1 MYNPQYMNP
10 RFIRYILLVLLLVS
24 SHTLLAQKSP
34 VALQLLKKAISDST
48 AKKYGEAATG
58 FANAAVEE
66 AKQAGQD
73 LRFVASCYWRAAT
86 LFNATLQFGMAHD
99 AYYKSLAGY
108 QKLKD
113 YENSS
118 QLLSAI
124 AGLYKATSDKKV
136 TYVYPKPKEEE
147 TIVAHRSIETL
158 QKQSDGSFLAII
170 EGGSNDGLY
179 EGADAEVYGK
189 HRKAG
194 EDRANRLLG
203 TAKVLEVAP
212 NQSKVRINVINP
224 LDSFYSVYNEDM
236 VAVPIRFPKKAI
248 KDVFLEVSLLNIRFL
263 DNYKESLA
271 HPRTLMYYPSSQ
283 LEKDVYQRMVDA
295 VVEIYDMI
303 KDDSSYQ
310 ATEPIK
316 RGRFKGIT
324 WKQAMGKST
333 PADIKAF
340 LGFVRTYPGK
350 YMGGTWKISE
360 TYATW
365 LLNNAPVG
373 SNELMDSL
381 LAAKND
387 KEISDMVAAYKKDI
401 KDVLYIQWL
410 TDAQKMAGAGRMEE
424 AYNWSKVLL
433 KVVVPFNDPDMTGW
447 SYFNLA
453 RIQDEDKKDS
463 LAIETY
469 KKAIPFFE
477 KGTDAKGLSYCIN
490 NLASIYS
497 RQYQYADAQH
507 TFEKVLDIRLK
518 VMKTDT
524 SDDQKNLVARAYW
537 GVGDAFYNQS
547 KYKEAIEQYSKGVA
561 LIENA
566 RLLDSRIL
574 TAHLYRWIGKSHEK
588 MSNYLQAA
596 TYYQKEYNARVAL
609 GDIDAQADAL
619 DNQGLLFSK
628 LGKYREALEKF
639 ELGYQHHLKIQDKNS
654 AGYSMSNMGQMLWN
668 LGKFDSAIMAHTN
681 AIQLRTD
688 AGNEKGVAYSLKK
701 LGGLYKESGNA
712 SKSMESY
719 NKALALYQKLN
730 DNEEYGAL
738 LEDLGSNYSTIK
750 DYGNSKSYYDQALVL
765 YRKIKSRNKEAD
777 VLSAIGDMFYGGSKY
792 VQADLYYDSAA
803 IIQKEIN
810 DRSGLMYSMINRGQ
824 VSQYSREDYKDAIE
838 KMRIGLDL
846 AIATN
851 SQFHIAYCESKIG
864 GLYSYMSNYDSAV
877 RYFDLAM
884 DGYKKLDDKEKIAY
898 LEIDYGYYYNYRGDF
913 EKAKQQFEKA
923 LAIGKEINNGYLM
936 ASAYNGISGNHSV
949 KGEFREAM
957 NSTNEVLKI
966 YKEKD
971 NPWGIANVYLSM
983 ADILNDQGEYEEALS
998 NYYKA
1003 DSMYKTLGLE
1013 KIRNSVANNIGTIY
1027 FYQHNYPSALQQF
1040 VKIQAAL
1047 DKNNDDPPFQALIRS
1062 NIGEIYI
1069 ETKKDA
1075 EAQKLLLESLK
1086 MGNDQRNVRQ
1096 LYISHLLYGRLLT
1109 NQKKFAQAETEFRST
1124 DSLLAN
1130 GGEQK
1135 IKVQLLENW
1144 GRMLFMNNRPTEAE
1158 AKLKECVQLSEKIL
1172 YSKYAW
1178 KAYETLA
1185 DIKIASNDEK
1195 TGISYLEKSIN
1206 EVEKI
1211 KTKLAGK
1218 DARKIFT
1225 SDESIVDLYKK
1236 MILYLKKQGRVQE
1249 ALVYLEKANAENVN
1263 IRLNADAV
1271 TYTDAAANE
1280 AVAKTKELQKQQ
1292 SIIEGQIA
1300 KEKSKPEEFQHKEQI
1315 VQWEKMRSIT
1325 AEQYKSY
1332 VNDLKVKYP
1341 NLPAFKTV
1349 DPGEFM
1355 AQRRRIPSDVAV
1367 VSYLVTDKEMSVFV
1381 VMKDTIFI
1389 KDIPVDK
1396 ELLQQKIRSFYAA
1409 HARSSKS
1416 ARDIRGGKVSAADNT
1431 KKPKEDASQIAAE
1444 LYDIL
1449 VAPYMNDLVN
1459 KQRIAIVPSG
1469 LLCFV
1474 PFDALIRKSADG
1486 TSTYLGEIKQLFYVN
1501 KITTVTNS
1509 LGEPLTDF
1517 RILAAGNPDKSLPNA
1532 EKEVTA
1538 LQSIMPNTT
1547 VYVREQATKK
1557 NVLGNKGDFN
1567 VLHLATHGMLDYANA
1582 DSSYLVFA
1590 SDPVTHD
1597 NGKLTIKEIQATL
1610 DIDRFGIILLSA
1622 CETAVIR
1629 EVAEGWPISMGTAF
1643 IEMGVPSVVAT
1654 LWQVDDNATSMLMQ
1668 QFYTNLKTMDKVKA
1682 LQQAQHYLRTQPGY
1696 EDPYFWA
1703 PFQLVG
1709 VWK

>member
-1 MYNPQYMNP
+1 M
-10 RFIRYILLVLLLVS
+10 LLLFC
-24 SHTLLAQKSP
+24 SHALMAQKSP
-34 VALQLLKKAISDST
+34 VALQMAKKAMADST

-58 FANAAVEE
+58 FANAAIEE
-66 AKQAGQD
+66 AKQATPD
-73 LRFVASCYWRAAT
+73 AVFIASVYWRAAT
-86 LFNATLQFGMAHD
+86 LFEATLQFATAHD
-99 AYYKSLAGY
+99 CYYKSLSQY

-113 YENSS
+113 YNHAS
-118 QLLSAI
+118 QLLTSI
-124 AGLYKATSDKKV
+124 AALYKSTSEKKV
-136 TYVYPKPKEEE
+136 TYSYPKPKSEE
-147 TIVAHRSIETL
+147 TIVAHRTIETL
-158 QKQSDGSFLAII
+158 QKQADGSFLAII

-179 EGADAEVYGK
+179 EGADATVYGK
-189 HRKAG
+189 HRKTG
-194 EDRANRLLG
+194 EDRANRELG

-212 NQSKVRINVINP
+212 NYSKVRINVINP
-224 LDSFYSVYNEDM
+224 RDSFFAVYTEDM
-236 VAVPIRFPKKAI
+236 VAVPIRFPKKEI

-263 DNYKESLA
+263 DNYRESLA
-271 HPRTLMYYPSSQ
+271 HTRTLMYYPSAQ
-283 LEKDVYQRMVDA
+283 LEKDVYQRMLDA

-303 KDDSSYQ
+303 KDDSSYK
-310 ATEPIK
+310 ATETIQ

-324 WKQAMGKST
+324 WKEAMGKST
-333 PADIKAF
+333 PADLKAF
-340 LGFVRTYPGK
+340 LGFVRTFPGK
-350 YMGGTWKISE
+350 YMGGNWKISE

-365 LLNNAPVG
+365 LLNNCPVG

-387 KEISDMVAAYKKDI
+387 KEIFAIANYYKKEI
-401 KDVLYIQWL
+401 KDVLFIQWL
-410 TDAQKMAGAGRMEE
+410 TDAQKMAGADRIEE
-424 AYNWSKVLL
+424 AYKWSSIIL
-433 KVVVPFNDPDMTGW
+433 KVVMPFNDPDMTGW

-453 RIQDEDKKDS
+453 RIQDEDKKDT
-463 LAIETY
+463 LAIENY
-469 KKAIPFFE
+469 KKAIPYFE

-497 RQYQYADAQH
+497 KQYQYAEAQH
-507 TFEKVLDIRLK
+507 TFEKVLDIRIK
-518 VMKTDT
+518 VLKTDT
-524 SDDQKNLVARAYW
+524 SDEQKNLVARAYW

-547 KYKEAIEQYSKGVA
+547 KYKEAIEQYSKGAAV
-561 LIENA
+561 IENA
-566 RLLDSRIL
+566 RLLDCRIL

-588 MSNYLQAA
+588 MANYLEAA
-596 TYYQKEYNARVAL
+596 NFYQKEYSARVLL
-609 GDIDAQADAL
+609 GDVDAQADAL

-628 LGKYREALEKF
+628 LGKYREAHDKF
-639 ELGYQHHLKIQDKNS
+639 NFGYQHHLKIQDKNG

-681 AIQLRTD
+681 AIQLRTEG
-688 AGNEKGVAYSLKK
+688 GNEKGVAYSLKK
-701 LGGLYKESGNA
+701 LGALYKESGNA

-719 NKALALYQKLN
+719 NKALALYQKLD
-730 DNEEYGAL
+730 DNEEYGSL
-738 LEDLGSNYSTIK
+738 LEDLGSNYATLK
-750 DYGNSKSYYDQALVL
+750 DYGNSKLYYTQALSL

-777 VLSAIGDMFYGGSKY
+777 VLSSIGDMLYGGSKY
-792 VQADLYYDSAA
+792 VEADLYFDSASV
-803 IIQKEIN
+803 IQKEIN
-810 DRSGLMYSMINRGQ
+810 DRSGLMYSMINKGQ
-824 VSQYSREDYKDAIE
+824 ISQFSREDYKDAIE
-838 KMRIGLDL
+838 KMRVGLDL
-846 AIATN
+846 AVATN
-851 SQFHIAYCESKIG
+851 SQFHVAFCQSKIG
-864 GLYSYMSNYDSAV
+864 GLFSYMSNYDSAV

-884 DGYKKLDDKEKIAY
+884 EGYKKLDDKEKIAY

-913 EKAKQQFEKA
+913 EKAKLQFEKA

-936 ASAYNGISGNHSV
+936 ASAYNGLSGNHSV
-949 KGEFREAM
+949 KGEFKEAM
-957 NSTNEVLKI
+957 SNTNEVLKI

-971 NPWGIANVYLSM
+971 NPWGIASVYLSM
-983 ADILNDQGEYEEALS
+983 ADILNDQGEYEEALAS
-998 NYYKA
+998 YYKA

-1027 FYQHNYPSALQQF
+1027 FYQHNYQAALQQF
-1040 VKIQAAL
+1040 TKIQAAL
-1047 DKNNDDPPFQALIRS
+1047 DKNNDDPPFQALIKS

-1069 ETKKDA
+1069 ENKKEA
-1075 EAQKLLLESLK
+1075 EAQKYLVESLK
-1086 MGNDQRNVRQ
+1086 MGFDQKNVRQ

-1109 NQKKFAQAETEFRST
+1109 NQKKFAQAEAEFRST

-1135 IKVQLLENW
+1135 IKIQLLENW
-1144 GRMLFMNNRPTEAE
+1144 GRMLYMNNRPAEAE

-1178 KAYETLA
+1178 KAYATLA
-1185 DIKIASNDEK
+1185 DVKIAGNDEK
-1195 TGISYLEKSIN
+1195 AGIGYLEKSIS

-1218 DARKIFT
+1218 DARKIFS
-1225 SDESIVDLYKK
+1225 SDESIVELYKK
-1236 MILYLKKQGRVQE
+1236 MILILKKQGRVPE
-1249 ALVYLEKANAENVN
+1249 ALVYMEKANAENVN

-1271 TYTDAAANE
+1271 TYTDPAANE
-1280 AVAKTKELQKQQ
+1280 AVAKSKELQKQQ
-1292 SIIEGQIA
+1292 TIIEGQIA
-1300 KEKSKPEEFQHKEQI
+1300 KEKAKPEEIQHKEQI

-1389 KDIPVDK
+1389 KDIPIDK
-1396 ELLQQKIRSFYAA
+1396 ELLQNKIRSFYAA

-1416 ARDIRGGKVSAADNT
+1416 ARDIRGGKVSAADNS
-1431 KKPKEDASQIAAE
+1431 KKPKEDASQMAAD
-1444 LYDIL
+1444 LYNIL
-1449 VAPYMNDLVN
+1449 VAPYMDDLKD

-1486 TSTYLGEIKQLFYVN
+1486 KSDYMGDIKQLFYVN

-1509 LGEPLTDF
+1509 LGEPMTDF

-1532 EKEVTA
+1532 EKEVNA
-1538 LQSIMPNTT
+1538 LQTLMPNTT

-1590 SDPVTHD
+1590 SDPVAHD

-1668 QFYTNLKTMDKVKA
+1668 QFYKNLKTMDKVKA

-1696 EDPYFWA
+1696 EDPYYWA